1 MIPKLIDQRIERKLR
16 GIYTA
21 CTAVVTQVKGSTCNV
36 KLEDGEDTELFDVPI
51 AENLQKLHH
60 HEPTAI
66 TVSDTD
72 DGGTVNTWVV
82 AGPAVSDAIQEGDR
96 VLVVFSKYPL
106 TGKSARR
113 FDLNDAIVVA
123 KL

>member
-1 MIPKLIDQRIERKLR
+1 MIPKLIDERIERKLR

-21 CTAVVTQVKGSTCNV
+21 CTAVVTLVSGNSCNLR
-36 KLEDGEDTELFDVPI
+36 LEDGEDTELFDVPFT
-51 AENLQKLHH
+51 ENLKYLHDH
-60 HEPTAI
+60 DAQ
-66 TVSDTD
+66 
-72 DGGTVNTWVV
+72 G
-82 AGPAVSDAIQEGDR
+82 AVISKALREGDR

-113 FDLNDAIVVA
+113 FDINDAIVVA